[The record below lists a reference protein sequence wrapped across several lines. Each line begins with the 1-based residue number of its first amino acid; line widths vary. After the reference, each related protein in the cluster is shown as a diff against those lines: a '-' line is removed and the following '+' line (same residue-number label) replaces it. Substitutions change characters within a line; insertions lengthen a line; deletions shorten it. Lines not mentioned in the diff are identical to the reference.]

1 MNELKERF
9 QMHNI
14 EIKAD
19 DKIVKEASE
28 IFEALGLNLATGI
41 EIYLRKVIDKKGI
54 PFEVSL
60 EVFETDTSLEDLKK
74 HRSESFDSLETLI
87 DEVKLDE

>member
-60 EVFETDTSLEDLKK
+60 EVLETDTSLEGLKK
-74 HRSESFDSLETLI
+74 H
-87 DEVKLDE
+87 

>member
-1 MNELKERF
+1 
-9 QMHNI
+9 MHNI

-60 EVFETDTSLEDLKK
+60 EVLETDTSLESLKK

>member
-60 EVFETDTSLEDLKK
+60 EVLETDTSLEGLKNIDLN
-74 HRSESFDSLETLI
+74 HLI
-87 DEVKLDE
+87 A

>member
-1 MNELKERF
+1 
-9 QMHNI
+9 MHNI
-14 EIKAD
+14 EIKTD

-28 IFEALGLNLATGI
+28 IFEALGLDLATGI
-41 EIYLRKVIDKKGI
+41 EIYLRNVIDKKGI

-60 EVFETDTSLEDLKK
+60 EVLETDTCLEGLKK
-74 HRSESFDSLETLI
+74 LRSESFDSLETLI

>member
-28 IFEALGLNLATGI
+28 IFEALGLDLATGI
-41 EIYLRKVIDKKGI
+41 KSI
-54 PFEVSL
+54 
-60 EVFETDTSLEDLKK
+60 
-74 HRSESFDSLETLI
+74 
-87 DEVKLDE
+87 

>member
-28 IFEALGLNLATGI
+28 IFEALGLDLATGI

-60 EVFETDTSLEDLKK
+60 EVLETDTSLEGLKK
-74 HRSESFDSLETLI
+74 H
-87 DEVKLDE
+87 

>member
-41 EIYLRKVIDKKGI
+41 EIYLR
-54 PFEVSL
+54 
-60 EVFETDTSLEDLKK
+60 
-74 HRSESFDSLETLI
+74 
-87 DEVKLDE
+87 

>member
-1 MNELKERF
+1 
-9 QMHNI
+9 MHNI

-28 IFEALGLNLATGI
+28 IFEALGLDLTTGI

-60 EVFETDTSLEDLKK
+60 EVLETDTSLEGLKK
-74 HRSESFDSLETLI
+74 HWSESFDSLETLI
-87 DEVKLDE
+87 DEVKSDE

>member
-1 MNELKERF
+1 
-9 QMHNI
+9 MHNI

-28 IFEALGLNLATGI
+28 IFEALGLDLATGI
-41 EIYLRKVIDKKGI
+41 KIYLRNVIDKKGI

-60 EVFETDTSLEDLKK
+60 EVLETDTSLEGLKK

>member
-28 IFEALGLNLATGI
+28 IFEALGLDLATGI

-60 EVFETDTSLEDLKK
+60 EVLETDTSLEG
-74 HRSESFDSLETLI
+74 
-87 DEVKLDE
+87 

>member
-1 MNELKERF
+1 
-9 QMHNI
+9 MHNI

-60 EVFETDTSLEDLKK
+60 EVLETDASLEDLKK